1 MCMRYRFLALA
12 VSSGLC
18 ASGAVAKDAA
28 PPLQVTKCTQSFGS
42 IALTDG
48 DSQAWTQFGLGSPR
62 DLIAAI
68 IAESG
73 CFQAH
78 SPASGVPAT
87 FLMTAV
93 AGAKEEIDQT
103 VNTAKGLATE
113 GLLRSG
119 ALGGMGGGAIRAMGM
134 LGGLG
139 GKKKTISAGLRVLS
153 PATGMTIASGTGDAV
168 SSSITM
174 GGAGGWGWAAT
185 AAGGAAQYAGSKDG
199 QMLTGAFI
207 KAYNSVVA
215 QSGALAAAP
224 RPVAAAVP
232 VPAAAAMATVAVDT
246 QLYAQPA
253 KGKASRALRA
263 GTTLTP
269 TGRRD
274 GLFIEA
280 KDSFGTT
287 GWVSVEDLR

>member
-1 MCMRYRFLALA
+1 MNRIIIASLLA
-12 VSSGLC
+12 SSIAPLP
-18 ASGAVAKDAA
+18 AFAADKPKDAM
-28 PPLQVTKCTQSFGS
+28 PQVATCEKSFGT
-42 IALTDG
+42 IAVTDG
-48 DSQAWTQFGLGSPR
+48 DTQGWTQFGLGSPR

-139 GKKKTISAGLRVLS
+139 GKKKTISAGLRSWKPASSTVLKPIS
-153 PATGMTIASGTGDAV
+153 ATLAS
-168 SSSITM
+168 
-174 GGAGGWGWAAT
+174 
-185 AAGGAAQYAGSKDG
+185 
-199 QMLTGAFI
+199 
-207 KAYNSVVA
+207 
-215 QSGALAAAP
+215 
-224 RPVAAAVP
+224 
-232 VPAAAAMATVAVDT
+232 VPAKSAA
-246 QLYAQPA
+246 
-253 KGKASRALRA
+253 
-263 GTTLTP
+263 
-269 TGRRD
+269 RR
-274 GLFIEA
+274 
-280 KDSFGTT
+280 SFN
-287 GWVSVEDLR
+287 V

>member
-1 MCMRYRFLALA
+1 MTKHLLMVGVAA
-12 VSSGLC
+12 M
-18 ASGAVAKDAA
+18 ATGAMAKDAT
-28 PPLQVTKCTQSFGS
+28 PPLQVTKCAASYGT

-48 DSQAWTQFGLGSPR
+48 DSQGWTQFGLGSPR
-62 DLIAAI
+62 DLITAI

-73 CFQAH
+73 CFQPH
-78 SPASGVPAT
+78 SAASGLPAT

-93 AGAKEEIDQT
+93 AGANEEIDQT
-103 VNTAKGLATE
+103 VNTAKGLAAE
-113 GLLRSG
+113 GLVRSG

-153 PATGMTIASGTGDAV
+153 PANGMSVASGTGDAV

-174 GGAGGWGWAAT
+174 GGPGGWGWASA

-199 QMLTGAFI
+199 QMLTGAFV
-207 KAYNSVVA
+207 KAYNAVVA
-215 QSGALAAAP
+215 QSAALAAAP
-224 RPVAAAVP
+224 KPVAVVAAAP
-232 VPAAAAMATVAVDT
+232 APAAAVATVAVDT

-253 KGKASRALRA
+253 KGKATRALRS